1 MSLLKF
7 EHPIHC
13 SLDFFLES
21 MQLTTA
27 KKLKDDNSHSHSHS
41 RSIEDLSVGLFVLF
55 QPTLSWLQVLTTNK
69 CFNFHNKGN
78 CALSIGVLQGT
89 MKSLLIQMSFKLCL
103 LLEDGRG
110 SANAILDLG
119 VLGANQPV
127 PKLPVLTRCRT
138 FDKYP
143 TGVGLFPHVDT
154 HSAFEGSIYS
164 LSLLGSCIVEFRASV
179 GVRDTSSPNF
189 VRKAIY
195 LPLQSMILLSGAGRY
210 AWQHY
215 IPHQHQQ
222 GTLCKFLAFICIFC
236 DILLLCNNA
245 IIFLE
250 VIVLTRLL
258 INESIC
264 FVFYLKRVK

>member
-1 MSLLKF
+1 MKPCGRRMSLLKF

-27 KKLKDDNSHSHSHS
+27 KKIS
-41 RSIEDLSVGLFVLF
+41 R
-55 QPTLSWLQVLTTNK
+55 K
-69 CFNFHNKGN
+69 

-222 GTLCKFLAFICIFC
+222 DVIEHEEDVCDKDCGGTKIRIGYSGDSYITVNWFARNC
-236 DILLLCNNA
+236 DKSNK
-245 IIFLE
+245 
-250 VIVLTRLL
+250 TL
-258 INESIC
+258 IRDE
-264 FVFYLKRVK
+264 